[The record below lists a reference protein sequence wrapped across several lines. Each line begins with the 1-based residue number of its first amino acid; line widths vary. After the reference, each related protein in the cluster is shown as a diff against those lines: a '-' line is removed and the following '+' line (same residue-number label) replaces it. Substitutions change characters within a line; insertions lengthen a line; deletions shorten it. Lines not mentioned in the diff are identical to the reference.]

1 MKLAIGVFLIASV
14 VTKSS
19 HAQTTESANATHG
32 EAPAAT
38 AALLSEAG
46 PENYAVFNATPEQ
59 ETALRVEIRLMHP
72 AVLPL
77 RVFFMPHWKYLA
89 TARDFHLHVPTGYSS
104 LMFTHLPSRTVFIDN
119 GRYAGEDWLG
129 YWIAHELGHLVA
141 NSTKEED
148 AVKAA
153 REFRKHLNDVGK
165 QTALKPLRPGVAG
178 SKRRG
183 F

>member
-19 HAQTTESANATHG
+19 HAQTTESTNATHR
-32 EAPAAT
+32 EAPVAT
-38 AALLSEAG
+38 ATLLPEPGA
-46 PENYAVFNATPEQ
+46 ENYTVFNATPEQ
-59 ETALRVEIRLMHP
+59 ETALRTQIRFMHP

-77 RVFFMPHWKYLA
+77 RVFFVPHWKYLA

-119 GRYAGEDWLG
+119 DRYAGEDWLG
-129 YWIAHELGHLVA
+129 HWIAHELGHLVA

-148 AVKAA
+148 AEKSA
-153 REFRKHLNDVGK
+153 REFRRRLDDAPR
-165 QTALKPLRPGVAG
+165 QTPPGGVVG
-178 SKRRG
+178 SKKRG